1 MIRRRSLQV
10 VLVLVGVLFTAAIYP
25 IVMALRHPVAA
36 DDTGDTMMMSLY
48 FVMGIFLLA
57 AVRNPLK
64 YRSVIAFIA
73 WSGFA
78 HAVVMSWI
86 GFYIPEEKVGFIEAS
101 GILVAIGILLLALLP
116 PRLASAPTSPAS
128 SISPEE

>member
-1 MIRRRSLQV
+1 MIRQRSLQV
-10 VLVLVGVLFTAAIYP
+10 VLVLVGLLFTAAICP

-48 FVMGIFLLA
+48 FVMGIFLLL

-64 YRSVIAFIA
+64 YRSAVAFIA

-78 HAVVMSWI
+78 HAIVMTWI

-101 GILVAIGILLLALLP
+101 GILVVIGILLLALLP
-116 PRLASAPTSPAS
+116 PRTPQDV
-128 SISPEE
+128 